1 MKAQMTQDQIYAFIN
16 ESLDKLEKWRSEQ
29 LNLDAGCGLVGKRA
43 GALHRDW
50 LYSLSPDGYLH
61 QRMHA
66 GSIYYDDI
74 EALCISLFQDVFHAK
89 YVDLNPMSGA
99 NANIVLICALTKPG
113 DTIMAFMDPLGH
125 NSLRSEGIAGYLDR
139 KVVGIPYDRD
149 TLQVDLDAFR
159 TCVRKERPSLIFL
172 HL

>member
-74 EALCISLFQDVFHAK
+74 EALCISLFQTIFYKGIMPSEKVL
-89 YVDLNPMSGA
+89 DLPMDC
-99 NANIVLICALTKPG
+99 NTLTG
-113 DTIMAFMDPLGH
+113 SVNL
-125 NSLRSEGIAGYLDR
+125 
-139 KVVGIPYDRD
+139 
-149 TLQVDLDAFR
+149 
-159 TCVRKERPSLIFL
+159 
-172 HL
+172 